1 MAQSVKS
8 VKRTSLD
15 LGSQASVPLDDSTL
29 LSVPLEVFPE
39 EIVFKDIETDQ
50 TYEVTVCVRNLAP
63 LVRRIRFIPPQ
74 TGRFG
79 ARYEALGALAVGIA
93 TNVVVTFETDQLGDF
108 HDQIVIQTEGFS
120 VNLPLHAYQSRPEV
134 RFDPF
139 VNLGFTTIGRPA
151 TGSIAFLN
159 EGSAAGDIVLKYEKL
174 GELTV
179 TPETFTLQPKEERTV
194 EVSYVSKEVSTYRC
208 AVDVEVAGQAPK
220 HIDISANCVEQQ
232 VALVASSLEKGE
244 TEGKVLAMTANLDF
258 QTLYYGQK
266 REIQAYLVNVGPFP
280 VRFYV
285 KFTQGSDE
293 NDAETSFLTPIELAN
308 QSIRRI
314 ITARPISGQIQPF
327 SQLPIRFT
335 CAPTL
340 PELTTGF
347 AHSVTSDPKARRSSQ
362 ASPSDSFSDYFYT
375 ALFDFEGLEQRLSVQ
390 IQAHAVLPAL
400 KLSENTVHFYDCPVN
415 EQRDAQI
422 TLENRS
428 EDLPLD
434 FQFEQVAHFALSPG
448 HGVLQPLQKKAVF
461 VTFRP
466 RNLGVFEGQ
475 PKLTYLKGSFSVN
488 LTLYGECS
496 STTTKAHRPRGPEGT
511 QKDFSPLRQFFLDG
525 SSPGKA
531 RKWALDQTQVS
542 NKEESYLRESRKQR
556 AAAFKGKRLAARS
569 QIVPKTFEEIEK
581 NTDFTLSSAPIPT
594 KMLMLPPPKDQ
605 LYVEKAMGKYDPRL
619 LGAPAHVHD
628 PNKPVKNVL
637 KRPID
642 RKKFEEIAFS
652 QKATTQAEV
661 KDCLLSLSPADL
673 SQISAGPKELNFEKV
688 VIRAETGKW
697 FSVFN
702 DLKQSI
708 WVEMATA
715 AEEIQRIEP
724 ASLVIPPGQKG
735 GFHIVLFSA
744 KKQHIES
751 SVRYLINSQYE
762 FFFRVTAEVEPAV
775 LELAL
780 PDPSSSAASPLTLS
794 FKFDDE
800 SLDQSLTK
808 SVVVVNK
815 CNAQTKF
822 TWTTLSDSPFVVDP
836 IEDLIDAGKQRNVT
850 IRYTPG
856 AGKSNEETIV
866 MKVENGESQML
877 ICRGEITAAEC
888 IFTQKSLDFGLISV
902 GTRVEKT
909 VTLKNNK
916 PKYAVFHVSKC
927 PEHIEVTPG
936 KGRIVGDGK
945 SLLKVRFLALT
956 ATDVS
961 GEVEVSIRGGKVLK
975 LALAAKAILPRVS
988 ILEPDVDFGGVTIG
1002 SVATRRFSLVN
1013 DSPIPVV
1020 LYLNLEEHPEFDLSL
1035 PPSDIDAESAI
1046 LLPATHDKDSPFY
1059 LKAEEE
1065 DLDDPMP
1072 DMDEDASKDESS
1084 EEEEEIHR
1092 KFKVT
1097 VSASRTVT
1105 LQLNFAPKE
1114 AEPYQFFLPFFLS
1127 GLNQALQG
1135 LQRTVNGEGLKPR
1148 FYVEKSV
1155 IDFEKKVI
1163 SLQDKSF
1170 PVHRSILISNPEL
1183 YPVKWRLD
1191 CTELDKGLIF
1201 AVKPDSGVLEPGN
1214 FSHLQISFNPVQAID
1229 YEEKVNLFL
1238 DDGKDPYLVLTL
1250 KGEGRVPRVTF
1261 DRREVVLPVVP
1272 LGITAKSLFYLVND
1286 GYENVELD
1294 YKIVQDA
1301 VKLELSLVFPEGR
1314 QLGVTRQR
1322 LPVEAVFC
1330 SNSSISFTNRVD
1342 FLDFQSNR
1350 FSITISGTA
1359 DNSLFSVY
1367 PFIQRNADEI
1377 QFTVS
1382 ENGQI
1387 SLIQEVQSDSEVVS
1401 DAGIRVSGGHRT
1413 SGGSSVVSRSARSII
1428 GFNPVPQPLLERS
1441 LDLMARW
1448 MNHSVLST
1456 PVNKL
1461 PDDIIEANG
1470 AQIYELIY
1478 ALSGKNAPGQAKLQG
1493 VPGREQAKRLI
1504 SQYESLLKWLKESG
1518 ALLSTIRPEYLLSM
1532 SDFSRYLKSTPEQL
1546 QLKPRQ
1552 VERRWP
1558 YLSIDAW
1565 VTLLCQ
1571 ILRLFCLSRVTPKA
1585 FKSLPGI
1592 ATEATS
1598 IEAAMT
1604 QSNIYSLQENI
1615 LLKWLSVQFAA
1626 VFPMTAKKVRNFDQ
1640 DLLDGTV
1647 FAGVIQS
1654 YVGGSGSLAKVKYG
1668 SLNEEQKKNNLEKV
1682 LTALNEIGMPT
1693 FLVLK
1698 DLTANNISAREMVL
1712 FCLTLFLGL
1721 PNYIPKALLEFPCVL
1736 GERVTKTLE
1745 LTNPS
1750 NKPIT
1755 YWVRLEGSADFVLD
1769 HPDEFSIPPK
1779 TTETF
1784 AIHFQSRIFNSISA
1798 RLRLTSRVS
1807 ETSARA
1813 AALVFQLVSKVLSRK
1828 SEKTLEIEGFL
1839 YEVCNLDVEVRNPF
1853 PKDAEFQLSIL
1864 YPEPE
1869 LPPAPKKSTLSKPK
1883 QSFPGPTLLPKAFY
1897 LKNEHLKVKKNAFSL
1912 LSVCFLPFTL
1922 DKAEANLVFSDE
1934 NVGEM
1939 QYSLVGS
1946 VKLPRSEKQDRF
1958 DFKREVGSVEPLE
1971 LTVGAGNH
1979 LLETAKREALSRFQA
1994 AAKAKEREVLKELF
2008 KSLIEEISVFDV
2020 EINSPFFTSP
2030 PTLTLLNPGRRGKGL
2045 DTTQASVL
2053 DTSQRVDDP
2062 ASKEKGKKQGSV
2074 SRLSQSV
2081 PPGETGNVLSL
2092 GFAPRQPGEY
2102 PCQIVLTNASKTDIR
2117 VLDVNVSVKPR
2128 KAKLTLEMT
2137 TFARLSLSQDL
2148 PIQNNSDKDWSV
2160 KTRLTQESDFFQVSK
2175 DFVVRKK
2182 SSGGCLVT
2190 FKPDWVCETTA
2201 KLEIEVVSTG
2211 EVYEFEILGK
2221 CKEPRAESHL
2231 ILPCKVK
2238 EYSKHRI
2245 SVPNPLNSDV
2255 IYRVSSD
2262 LSNASGDPTI
2272 EIPANSAADYLLTLY
2287 PLQSGVY
2294 TGAITFTDPQNRYF
2308 WFTLEVQSATPEP
2321 ESVKELRTQCR
2332 KAVEFCIT
2340 VFNPLFETALFQ
2352 VNTTGEGLF
2361 GPDEFLVEAK
2371 ETGSYQLVYSPLR
2384 IDNSEGAVSFI
2395 SEKTG
2400 EFWYKLRLIC
2410 DSADPIEPNMYECP
2424 LGKSTSSPITLENP
2438 SGQEA
2443 LVDCI
2448 CSNPVNF
2455 EVIPDRLIIPA
2466 YGSSNALIKY
2476 TPTGLGSVEQGE
2488 ITLKTVTIGDWVY
2501 RVKGKGLPPEEMET
2515 MVVTAGI
2522 GESSSVQI
2530 PFKNP
2535 FRDTLNVTISLETNR
2550 PEVFQ
2555 LLLRR
2560 AKFPVISSGMLMIPL
2575 VFKPGL
2581 MEELHATVFVTA
2593 SPELVWV
2600 YPIRGITERPSFKTD
2615 FIFKVKCR
2623 NSLERVVDIHLPDL
2637 SALPEEENFT
2647 HELQVVNTEAA
2658 HLVSKCFAITP
2669 VKNIIAEPSEALQ
2682 YQVKFTPLRPF
2693 RTEAELFIYKSSGG
2707 RWKFNLIIEAKEGN
2721 VDDTIT
2727 IEAAMGHTASICF
2740 RLPHKSKLYTP
2751 FQAMFSQES
2760 DPCFSVFPIEGLLE
2774 PYGKL
2779 ATQFTI
2785 SFTPTE
2791 YGAPKAAKLHIITE
2805 DMQWN
2810 YAIRGTHPHYKLPDV
2825 RGGRIDNR
2833 LSAETQEKLNTS
2845 LQLTNKKNFVRENLK
2860 KTQFQRSTSELRR
2873 RV

>member
-15 LGSQASVPLDDSTL
+15 LGSQASVPLDDSAFL
-29 LSVPLEVFPE
+29 PVPLEVFPE

-63 LVRRIRFIPPQ
+63 QVRRIRFIPPQ

-108 HDQIVIQTEGFS
+108 HDQMVIQTEGFS
-120 VNLPLHAYQSRPEV
+120 VDLPLHAYQSRPEV

-151 TGSIAFLN
+151 TGSISFLN
-159 EGSAAGDIVLKYEKL
+159 EGSAVGEVVLKYEKL
-174 GELTV
+174 SELTL

-208 AVDVEVAGQAPK
+208 AVDVEVAGQPAK

-232 VALVASSLEKGE
+232 VALVASSLAKGE
-244 TEGKVLAMTANLDF
+244 TDTKSLSITANLDF

-266 REIQAYLVNVGPFP
+266 KEIQAFLVNVGPFP
-280 VRFYV
+280 VRFYA
-285 KFTQGSDE
+285 KFTQGSEE
-293 NDAETSFLTPIELAN
+293 NDAETSFMTPIELAN

-327 SQLPIRFT
+327 SQLPISFT
-335 CAPTL
+335 CAPVQ

-347 AHSVTSDPKARRSSQ
+347 SHSVTSDPKSRNFSQ
-362 ASPSDSFSDYFYT
+362 TSPSDSFSDYFYT
-375 ALFDFEGLEQRLSVQ
+375 ALFDFEGLDQRLSVQ
-390 IQAHAVLPAL
+390 IQARAVLPSL
-400 KLSENTVHFYDCPVN
+400 KLSENTLHFYDCPVN
-415 EQRDAQI
+415 QQRDAQI

-428 EDLPLD
+428 DDLPLD
-434 FQFEQVAHFALSPG
+434 YQFEQIAHFGLSPAC
-448 HGVLQPLQKKAVF
+448 GVLQPMQKKPVF

-475 PKLTYLKGSFSVN
+475 AKLVYLKGGFSVN

-496 STTTKAHRPRGPEGT
+496 SVATKATRPRGPEGT
-511 QKDFSPLRQFFLDG
+511 KKDFSPVRQYFLEG
-525 SSPGKA
+525 SSPGKGK
-531 RKWALDQTQVS
+531 KWAL
-542 NKEESYLRESRKQR
+542 NKTLTSSEEKNYLRESRKQR
-556 AAAFKGKRLAARS
+556 ISAIKGQRLAARS
-569 QIVPKTFEEIEK
+569 QVLPKTFEEIEK

-605 LYVEKAMGKYDPRL
+605 LYVEKAMGKYDPGL
-619 LGAPAHVHD
+619 MGALTHVHD
-628 PNKPVKNVL
+628 PNKPIKNVL
-637 KRPID
+637 KRPVD

-661 KDCLLSLSPADL
+661 KDCLLPLNPADL

-702 DLKQSI
+702 DLKQCI
-708 WVEMATA
+708 YVEMATA
-715 AEEIQRIEP
+715 SEEIQRVEP

-735 GFHIVLFSA
+735 GFHIVLFSS
-744 KKQHIES
+744 KKQHIQA

-762 FFFRVTAEVEPAV
+762 FFFKVTAEVEPAV

-780 PDPSSSAASPLTLS
+780 PDPTSSAGSPLS
-794 FKFDDE
+794 VAFKFEDE
-800 SLDQSLTK
+800 SLEQTITK
-808 SVVVVNK
+808 AVVVVNK

-822 TWTTLSDSPFVVDP
+822 TWTTLSESPFTVDP
-836 IEDLIDAGKQRNVT
+836 IEDLIDAGKHRNVT
-850 IRYTPG
+850 IKYTPG
-856 AGKSNEETIV
+856 AGKSNEETLI
-866 MKVENGESQML
+866 MKVENGESQTL
-877 ICRGEITAAEC
+877 ICRGEITTSEC

-909 VTLKNNK
+909 VSLKNNK
-916 PKYAVFHVSKC
+916 PKYAVFHVTKC

-945 SLLKVRFLALT
+945 YLLKVRFLALT

-988 ILEPDVDFGGVTIG
+988 ILEPDIDFGGVTIG
-1002 SVATRRFSLVN
+1002 SLAARRFSLVN
-1013 DSPIPVV
+1013 DSPIPAV
-1020 LYLNLEEHPEFDLSL
+1020 LYLNLEDHPEFDLSL
-1035 PPSDIDAESAI
+1035 PPSDTDAESAI

-1059 LKAEEE
+1059 LKDEEE
-1065 DLDDPMP
+1065 DLDDPKP
-1072 DMDEDASKDESS
+1072 DMDEDASQNESS

-1097 VSASRTVT
+1097 LSASRTVV
-1105 LQLNFAPKE
+1105 LQLNFSPKE
-1114 AEPYQFFLPFFLS
+1114 AEPYQFLLPFFLS

-1148 FYVEKSV
+1148 FYVEKSI

-1183 YPVKWRLD
+1183 YSVKWRLD
-1191 CTELDKGLIF
+1191 CGELDRSLVF
-1201 AVKPDSGVLEPGN
+1201 AIKPDSGVLEPGN
-1214 FSHLQISFNPVQAID
+1214 FSHLQISFNPVQAISH
-1229 YEEKVNLFL
+1229 ESKVNLFL

-1250 KGEGRVPRVTF
+1250 KGEGTVPRVTF

-1301 VKLELSLVFPEGR
+1301 VKLDLSLVFPEGR
-1314 QLGVTRQR
+1314 QLGVTRQK
-1322 LPVEAVFC
+1322 LPVEVVFS
-1330 SNSSISFTNRVD
+1330 SNSTISFTNRVD

-1350 FSITISGTA
+1350 FSITVSGTA
-1359 DNSLFSVY
+1359 DNSLLSVY

-1382 ENGQI
+1382 DSGLI
-1387 SLIQEVQSDSEVVS
+1387 SLIQEVQSDSEVAS
-1401 DAGIRVSGGHRT
+1401 DAGMKVSAVHRT

-1428 GFNPVPQPLLERS
+1428 GFNPVPQPLLEHS

-1456 PVNKL
+1456 PVTKL

-1478 ALSGKNAPGQAKLQG
+1478 ALSGKHAPGQAKLQG
-1493 VPGREQAKRLI
+1493 VPSRDQAKRLT
-1504 SQYESLLKWLKESG
+1504 SQYDSLLKWLKESG
-1518 ALLSTIRPEYLLSM
+1518 ALLSTIRPEYLLNM

-1571 ILRLFCLSRVTPKA
+1571 IIRLFCLSRVTPKA
-1585 FKSLPGI
+1585 FKSLPGT
-1592 ATEATS
+1592 AAESTS
-1598 IEAAMT
+1598 IEAVMT

-1615 LLKWLSVQFAA
+1615 LLKWLSTQFAA

-1654 YVGGSGSLAKVKYG
+1654 YVGGAGSLAKVKYG
-1668 SLNEEQKKNNLEKV
+1668 SLSEEQKRGNIEKV

-1698 DLTANNISAREMVL
+1698 DLTANNVSAREMVL

-1721 PNYIPKALLEFPCVL
+1721 PNYIPKATIEFPCVL
-1736 GERVTKTLE
+1736 GERVTKTVE

-1755 YWVRLEGSADFVLD
+1755 YWVKLEGSPDFVLE
-1769 HPDEFSIPPK
+1769 HPDEFSIEPK
-1779 TTETF
+1779 SSELF
-1784 AIHFQSRIFNSISA
+1784 PIHFQSRIFSSISA

-1813 AALVFQLVSKVLSRK
+1813 AALVFQLVSKVHSRK
-1828 SEKTLEIEGFL
+1828 SEKTVEIEGFL
-1839 YEVCNLDVEVRNPF
+1839 YEVCSLDVEVRNPF
-1853 PKDAEFQLSIL
+1853 PKDAEFQVSII

-1869 LPPAPKKSTLSKPK
+1869 VPPPPKKSTLSKSKSP
-1883 QSFPGPTLLPKAFY
+1883 FPALTALPKAFY
-1897 LKNEHLKVKKNAFSL
+1897 LKSEHLKVKKNASSL
-1912 LSVCFLPFTL
+1912 LSVYSLPFTL
-1922 DKAEANLVFSDE
+1922 DKTDANLVFSDE
-1934 NVGEM
+1934 SVGEM
-1939 QYSLVGS
+1939 QYSLVGN
-1946 VKLPRSEKQDRF
+1946 VKLPRSDKQDRF
-1958 DFKREVGSVEPLE
+1958 DFKREVGSTEAVELA
-1971 LTVGAGNH
+1971 VGAGNH
-1979 LLETAKREALSRFQA
+1979 LLDTAKREALGRFQA
-1994 AAKAKEREVLKELF
+1994 AAKAKEREALKELF

-2020 EINSPFFTSP
+2020 EINSPFFSSP
-2030 PTLTLLNPGRRGKGL
+2030 PTLTLLNPGRKGKGL
-2045 DTTQASVL
+2045 DTTQASGL
-2053 DTSQRVDDP
+2053 ETSQRVEDP
-2062 ASKEKGKKQGSV
+2062 GKGKKQGSV
-2074 SRLSQSV
+2074 SRLSISV
-2081 PPGETGNVLSL
+2081 PPTESGNGLVL

-2102 PCQIVLTNASKTDIR
+2102 PCQVILTNALKTDIR
-2117 VLDVNVSVKPR
+2117 VLEVNVSVKPR

-2137 TFARLSLSQDL
+2137 TFARLSLSQEI
-2148 PIQNNSDKDWSV
+2148 PITNNSDKDWSIR
-2160 KTRLTQESDFFQVSK
+2160 TRLTQESDFFQASK
-2175 DFVVRKK
+2175 DFVVRKR

-2190 FKPDWVCETTA
+2190 FKPDWVCETA
-2201 KLEIEVVSTG
+2201 ARLEIEVISTG
-2211 EVYEFEILGK
+2211 EVYEFEISGK
-2221 CKEPRAESHL
+2221 CKEPRAEKHL

-2245 SVPNPLNSDV
+2245 LVPNPLGFDV
-2255 IYRVSSD
+2255 IYIVSSD
-2262 LSNASGDPTI
+2262 LSNASGDSTI
-2272 EIPANSAADYLLTLY
+2272 EVPANGVSEYVLTLY

-2294 TGAITFTDPQNRYF
+2294 TGSITFTDPQSRYY
-2308 WFTLEVQSATPEP
+2308 WYTLEVQSATPEP
-2321 ESVKELRTQCR
+2321 ESTKELRTQCR

-2340 VFNPLFETALFQ
+2340 VFNPLLETAVFQ
-2352 VNTTGEGLF
+2352 VNTIGEGLF
-2361 GPDEFLVEAK
+2361 GPAEFPVEAK
-2371 ETGSYQLVYSPLR
+2371 ETGIYQLVYSPLK
-2384 IDNSEGAVSFI
+2384 IDNTEGSISFI

-2410 DSADPIEPNMYECP
+2410 DSADPIEPDMYECP
-2424 LGKSTSSPITLENP
+2424 LGKSTSRPISLENP
-2438 SGQEA
+2438 SA
-2443 LVDCI
+2443 LESIVDCL
-2448 CSNPVNF
+2448 CSNPANF

-2466 YGSSNALIKY
+2466 YGSVNALIKY
-2476 TPTGLGSVEQGE
+2476 TPTGLESVESGE
-2488 ITLKTVTIGDWVY
+2488 IALRTATIGDWVY
-2501 RVKGKGLPPEEMET
+2501 RVRGKGLPPEEMET

-2535 FRDTLNVTISLETNR
+2535 FRETLNVSISLETSR
-2550 PEVFQ
+2550 PSAFQ

-2575 VFKPGL
+2575 VFKPEH
-2581 MEELHATVFVTA
+2581 MEELHATLLVSA

-2615 FIFKVKCR
+2615 FVFKTKCR
-2623 NSLERVVDIHLPDL
+2623 NSLERTVDVHLPDL
-2637 SALPEEENFT
+2637 AVLMEEENFS
-2647 HELQVVNTEAA
+2647 HELQVDNTEAA
-2658 HLVSKCFAITP
+2658 HLVGKYFSITP

-2727 IEAAMGHTASICF
+2727 IEAAMGRPASIRF
-2740 RLPHKSKLYTP
+2740 RLPYKGKLYTP
-2751 FQAMFSQES
+2751 FQAVFSQES
-2760 DPCFSVFPIEGLLE
+2760 DPCFSVFPLEGLLE
-2774 PYGKL
+2774 PYSKL
-2779 ATQFTI
+2779 STPFTV

-2791 YGAPKAAKLHIITE
+2791 YGAPKTAKLLIITE
-2805 DMQWN
+2805 DMQWT

-2833 LSAETQEKLNTS
+2833 LSLETQERLNTS
-2845 LQLTNKKNFVRENLK
+2845 LQVTNKKNFVRENLR

-2873 RV
+2873 RL